1 MSTETENNQSES
13 FLLKYSHNIIEHLGL
28 KLYQNKPTNVIA
40 ELISNSWD
48 ADAENVWIELD
59 NTDCIAIM
67 DDGVGMTQQELIE
80 KYLVIG
86 KKKRAGSSL
95 ATRTIKERCVMG
107 RKGIGK
113 LAPFGIARKLSL
125 ITVSEDSEL
134 FYWIELDLSGMLS
147 ESDDLMTPESK
158 QYEPNIISRG
168 VKKSDL
174 PLSKDKNGHI
184 SKFLDKIEKHGTLII
199 LSDLSLK
206 KSISEKR
213 LKESIGQR
221 FTVTLL
227 RDDFSV
233 SVNNAVVTEKDALP
247 AFYKRYPEVGYNTEL
262 VKINGED
269 REVKYWVGFV
279 EKADWPQDQA
289 GVGVYTH
296 GKIAQ
301 DRPFVFGLKG
311 NEIWTR
317 YMYGVVEA
325 DWLDEF
331 EDDVV
336 STDRTSINWE
346 HDDTKDLY
354 DWGQD
359 EIGKWIRQYQK
370 DRKDDNK
377 GNVEKKIK
385 ALQGE
390 LKVTP
395 AEQTVITDIVC
406 SMSNKVQKDEQL
418 QNEVIHKLTSAW
430 THQPSQTII
439 KSLWN
444 RVDTIDNENEF
455 ITVLDQIHEHLVPEA
470 MSLSIMVSQRIYA
483 LTKLERLSKT
493 GTEPQLQA
501 LLEEFPWI
509 LGSDK
514 GKVYADETMK
524 MVVKQAA
531 IDGTLEAHGF
541 TEKDTKNQPDS
552 GTRPDF
558 TIFSDTNKKTII
570 LIELKSPLVDIK
582 RKHYNQLQT
591 YMGWFEDHYSDAKV
605 FGYLIGRNPNEWRVK
620 NHHENIE
627 ILSWQDVCL
636 QSRRDYVELL
646 ASMINGVSAEYVD
659 DYRIRRAIELGGK
672 ESVELLKK
680 LADANTTLSEVFD
693 RIDKKTGGELGA

>member
-1 MSTETENNQSES
+1 MSPENNKEKK
-13 FLLKYSHNIIEHLGL
+13 FVLKYSHNIIEHLGL

-48 ADAENVWIELD
+48 ADAENVWIELE
-59 NTDCIAIM
+59 NSGCIAIM
-67 DDGVGMTQQELIE
+67 DNGVGMTHEELVE
-80 KYLVIG
+80 KYLIIG
-86 KKKRAGSSL
+86 KRKRAGSTLTS
-95 ATRTIKERCVMG
+95 RTSKARCVMG

-125 ITVSEDSEL
+125 ITVSKTTGL
-134 FYWIELDLSGMLS
+134 FYWLELDLSGMLS
-147 ESDDLMTPESK
+147 ESGGVVDPKATE
-158 QYEPNIISRG
+158 YEPNIICNG
-168 VKKSDL
+168 VNISDI
-174 PLSKDKNGHI
+174 PLEKDVEGYVA
-184 SKFLDKIEKHGTLII
+184 SFLERIDDQGTLII

-206 KSISEKR
+206 RSISEER

-233 SVNNAVVTEKDALP
+233 SVNDRVVSETDALP
-247 AFYKRYPEVGYNTEL
+247 TFHFRYPNKGYETET
-262 VKINGED
+262 VKINGSD
-269 REVKYWVGFV
+269 REIKYWVGFV
-279 EKADWPQDQA
+279 EKADWPQDQT

-311 NEIWTR
+311 SEIWTR

-325 DWLDEF
+325 DWLDELD
-331 EDDVV
+331 EDVV
-336 STDRTSINWE
+336 STDRTSINWD

-354 DWGQD
+354 EWGQN
-359 EIGKWIRQYQK
+359 EIGKWIRSYLK
-370 DRKDDNK
+370 DRKGQN
-377 GNVEKKIK
+377 EKIVSTKVK
-385 ALQGE
+385 SLQGE

-395 AEQTVITDIVC
+395 VEQKAITDIVC

-418 QNEVIHKLTSAW
+418 QTEIINKLASAW
-430 THQPSQTII
+430 THQPSQAII

-444 RVDTIDNENEF
+444 RVDSIDNENEF
-455 ITVLDQIHEHLVPEA
+455 IVVVDQIHEHLVPEA

-493 GTEPQLQA
+493 GTEQQLQA

-524 MVVKQAA
+524 EVAKKAA
-531 IDGTLEAHGF
+531 LDGTLGAHGF
-541 TEKDTKNQPDS
+541 TEKDVKNQPDS

-558 TIFSDTNKKTII
+558 TIFSDTNKKTNI
-570 LIELKSPLVDIK
+570 LIELKSPLVNLD

-591 YMGWFEDHYSDAKV
+591 YMGWFEDHYPDAKV
-605 FGYLIGRNPNEWRVK
+605 FGYLIGKNPNDWKAK
-620 NHHENIE
+620 NHHDYIE
-627 ILSWQDVCL
+627 IMSWQDVCL
-636 QSRRDYVELL
+636 SSRKDYVELL

-659 DYRIRRAIELGGK
+659 DYRIRKAIELGGK
-672 ESVELLKK
+672 ESIDLLKK
-680 LADANTTLSEVFD
+680 MAEVNSTLSSFFD
-693 RIDKKTGGELGA
+693 RINSKTGGDFGA

>member
-1 MSTETENNQSES
+1 MNQEDNNKNE
-13 FLLKYSHNIIEHLGL
+13 FVLKYSHNIIEHLGL

-48 ADAENVWIELD
+48 ADAEEVWIELD
-59 NTDCIAIM
+59 QPGSIAIM
-67 DDGVGMTQQELIE
+67 DNGVGMTEQELVE
-80 KYLVIG
+80 KYLIIG
-86 KKKRAGSSL
+86 KKKRAGSTL
-95 ATRTIKERCVMG
+95 ASRTTKDRCIMG

-125 ITVSEDSEL
+125 ITVSQTTGL
-134 FYWIELDLSGMLS
+134 FYWLELNLSGMLS
-147 ESDDLMTPESK
+147 DSDDLLEPEAK
-158 QYEPNIISRG
+158 EYKPRIICNG
-168 VKKSDL
+168 VAKSEL
-174 PLSKDKNGHI
+174 PLHEDKSGYVRRFLSKI
-184 SKFLDKIEKHGTLII
+184 SEQGTLII
-199 LSDLSLK
+199 LSNLSLK
-206 KSISEKR
+206 KSVSERR

-227 RDDFSV
+227 RDDFEV
-233 SVNNAVVTEKDALP
+233 NVNNAVVNEKDALP
-247 AFYKRYPEVGYNTEL
+247 AFHMRYPEKGYKTET
-262 VKINGED
+262 VKINGQD

-311 NEIWTR
+311 SEIWTR

-331 EDDVV
+331 DEDVV

-346 HDDTKDLY
+346 HDDTKGLY
-354 DWGQD
+354 EWGQD
-359 EIGKWIRQYQK
+359 EVGKWIRQYQK
-370 DRKDDNK
+370 DRKSKNE
-377 GNVEKKIK
+377 GIVTKKVK
-385 ALQGE
+385 RLQGE

-395 AEQTVITDIVC
+395 VEQKAITDIVC
-406 SMSNKVQKDEQL
+406 SMSNKIQKDEQL
-418 QNEVIHKLTSAW
+418 QNEVINKLASAW

-444 RVDTIDNENEF
+444 RVDSVDNENEF

-470 MSLSIMVSQRIYA
+470 MSLSVMVSQRIYA

-524 MVVKQAA
+524 IVAKKAA
-531 IDGTLEAHGF
+531 MDGTLEAHGF
-541 TEKDTKNQPDS
+541 TEKDVKDQPDS

-558 TIFSDTNKKTII
+558 TVFSDANNKTII
-570 LIELKSPLVDIK
+570 LIELKSPLVDLQ
-582 RKHYNQLQT
+582 RRHYNQLQT
-591 YMGWFEDHYSDAKV
+591 YMGWFQDHYSDSNV
-605 FGYLIGRNPNEWRVK
+605 FGYLIGRNPNEWRRK
-620 NHHENIE
+620 NNNKNIE
-627 ILSWQDVCL
+627 IMSWQDVCL
-636 QSRRDYVELL
+636 SSRKDYVELL
-646 ASMINGVSAEYVD
+646 ASMINGVSAEYID
-659 DYRIRRAIELGGK
+659 DYRIRKAIELGGK
-672 ESVELLKK
+672 ESIDLLKK
-680 LADANTTLSEVFD
+680 LAEANSTLSEFFQ
-693 RIDKKTGGELGA
+693 RINEKTGGDFGA